1 MAETQKPKIVS
12 KLFPTTNFFKR
23 IANYFG
29 GKFHYTPTAGTDIR
43 EMPVYKRIEQVINF
57 STVKELNEYAL
68 KIERNWDP
76 VDGEHIT
83 NLGDLR
89 KRMLDIY
96 SKDAKG
102 EIPES
107 LGPFTDPT
115 QVEREGSMAQYGT
128 PNRRTAPP
136 AYDTENIAINKYGQ
150 MVTGNFSIPSKIPI
164 IYQDGRGG
172 KITGTDEDNPIAYT
186 VAFFG
191 HANNAYWTNL
201 TSQIGA
207 ICEELK
213 NRLVALETDPTIIKN
228 ISENIDFIREVQEL
242 RVNAIKEVTRE
253 IESKHRS
260 NLVGG
265 GKAVGESGVFSNF
278 EKVKLTLEAMHKLKL
293 TDEQIH
299 FTHTFKVVNPI
310 VLNDDGTP
318 RLELRNQPGWTGT
331 LPNGEFETG
340 YDEHGWPLEV
350 GDGVT
355 KIEGNVLLMGQVLI
369 DLYKGRP
376 TVRTVPK
383 EFIVDLDPLYVAY
396 AIYYYYD
403 AFRDDV
409 RDGRYHDKAVTV
421 VDRIMTELGTKGSL
435 TMAQI
440 NSGVQST
447 RKVNL
452 NELPDGTKPHRNL
465 PDVDPKFY
473 TTTIK
478 PVDRLP
484 AFDTRAKYKTK
495 HIGRMYYWEGQNE
508 SVQSTEPTITSRGT
522 ALYLLHKVIEES
534 KYWGGSGD
542 PAKAGVVEL
551 MNAIG
556 QMTNGFDMGPNMG
569 PGEKGWGKPFSK
581 NPFNPD
587 RY

>member
-128 PNRRTAPP
+128 PNRRTAPT

-207 ICEELK
+207 ICEDLK

-265 GKAVGESGVFSNF
+265 GKAVGES
-278 EKVKLTLEAMHKLKL
+278 
-293 TDEQIH
+293 
-299 FTHTFKVVNPI
+299 
-310 VLNDDGTP
+310 
-318 RLELRNQPGWTGT
+318 
-331 LPNGEFETG
+331 ETG

-355 KIEGNVLLMGQVLI
+355 KFEGNVLLMGQVLI

-383 EFIVDLDPLYVAY
+383 EFIVDLDPLYVAN